1 MEIIIPKPE
10 KMESSQYRKL
20 IKEIV
25 KRLEMLDVT
34 VIATKVEQD

>member
-1 MEIIIPKPE
+1 MEITIPKPR

-34 VIATKVEQD
+34 VIVTKVEQD